1 MNSEECLLQL
11 KDWFIKNT
19 KGNIFI
25 ALSGGVD
32 SAIVAFAAKKA
43 IGEKA
48 IAITANYKTLALSEL
63 ENAKRVAN
71 EIGIRHIIIE
81 YNELEDENFVKNDIN
96 RCYYCRK
103 SLGENIKRYEK
114 EYQITDIVDGTH
126 LDDINDYRPG
136 LKAIRQYKIKSPL
149 LEKKIGKKEI
159 REIARRYNI
168 SVANKPSNSCLA
180 SRIPY
185 GNNITQ
191 EKLKKIEISE
201 EKVKELFNISH
212 VRVRDHGDIARI
224 EIGRDEMEKMF
235 DRRKLNQ
242 LDTELKSIGFK
253 YVSLDL
259 YGYKSRKLIVID
271 D

>member
-1 MNSEECLLQL
+1 MSSRENILQL
-11 KDWFIKNT
+11 KEWFKKNT
-19 KGNIFI
+19 KGNVFI

-32 SAIVAFAAKKA
+32 SAVVALAAKKA
-43 IGEKA
+43 LGKKA
-48 IAITANYKTLALSEL
+48 IAITANYKTLALFEL
-63 ENAKRVAN
+63 EDAKRVAH
-71 EIGIRHIIIE
+71 EIGIKHLIIE

-114 EYQITDIVDGTH
+114 DYQVTDIVDGTH
-126 LDDINDYRPG
+126 LDDIKDYRPG
-136 LKAIRQYKIKSPL
+136 LKAIREYKIKSPL

-185 GNNITQ
+185 GNDITQ
-191 EKLKKIEISE
+191 EKLKKIEIAE
-201 EKVKELFNISH
+201 EKVKELFNISQ
-212 VRVRDHGDIARI
+212 VRVRDHGEIARI

-235 DRRKLNQ
+235 NKLKLYQ
-242 LDTELKSIGFK
+242 LDLELKNIGFK
-253 YVSLDL
+253 YASLDL
-259 YGYKSRKLIVID
+259 YGYRSGKLIVIND
-271 D
+271 

>member
-19 KGNIFI
+19 KGNVFI

-48 IAITANYKTLALSEL
+48 IAITANYKTLALFEL
-63 ENAKRVAN
+63 EDAKRVAN
-71 EIGIRHIIIE
+71 EIGIHHIVIE
-81 YNELEDENFVKNDIN
+81 YNELEDPNFVKNDMQ

-103 SLGENIKRYEK
+103 SLGEHIKKYVKRY
-114 EYQITDIVDGTH
+114 QVTDIIDGTH

-136 LKAIRQYKIKSPL
+136 LKALREHKIKSPL
-149 LEKKIGKKEI
+149 LEKRIGKKEI
-159 REIARRYNI
+159 REIAKKNNI

-191 EKLKKIEISE
+191 QKLKKIEISE
-201 EKVKELFNISH
+201 EKVKELFNISQ

-224 EIGRDEMEKMF
+224 EVGRDQIEKMF
-235 DRRKLNQ
+235 DMRKLNQ
-242 LDTELKSIGFK
+242 LDTELKIIGFK

-259 YGYKSRKLIVID
+259 YGYRSGKLTVIND
-271 D
+271 

>member
-1 MNSEECLLQL
+1 M
-11 KDWFIKNT
+11 
-19 KGNIFI
+19 
-25 ALSGGVD
+25 AL
-32 SAIVAFAAKKA
+32 AAKKA
-43 IGEKA
+43 LGKKA
-48 IAITANYKTLALSEL
+48 IAITANYKTLALLEL
-63 ENAKRVAN
+63 EDAKRVAY
-71 EIGIRHIIIE
+71 EIGIQHIIID
-81 YNELEDENFVKNDIN
+81 YNELEDENFVKNDVN

-114 EYQITDIVDGTH
+114 EYQVTDIVDGTH
-126 LDDINDYRPG
+126 SDDINDYRPG
-136 LKAIRQYKIKSPL
+136 LKAIREYKIKSPL

-191 EKLKKIEISE
+191 EKLKKIEIAE

-212 VRVRDHGDIARI
+212 VRVRDHGEIARI

-235 DRRKLNQ
+235 NKLKLYQ
-242 LDTELKSIGFK
+242 LDLELKNIGFK
-253 YVSLDL
+253 YASLDL
-259 YGYKSRKLIVID
+259 YGYRSGKLIVIND
-271 D
+271 